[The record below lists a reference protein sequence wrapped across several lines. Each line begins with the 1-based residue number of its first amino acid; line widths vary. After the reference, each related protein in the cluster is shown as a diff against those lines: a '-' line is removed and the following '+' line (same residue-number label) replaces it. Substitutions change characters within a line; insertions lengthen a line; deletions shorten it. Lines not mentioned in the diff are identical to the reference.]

1 MTAKVGWERVA
12 PTGWGAHRTIA
23 AALRAAADGAVVS
36 VMPGVYRENLV
47 LDRPVT
53 LLAEKGPDTV
63 TLFAV
68 HGTALR
74 LSASS
79 GEVRGFSVRGE
90 RGQAAVIA
98 DAGAMTLRE
107 CDISGSHVEVVGD
120 AATAIADCVIHE
132 SGSYGLRL
140 SSTGSASVRGGSV
153 RDVAGDGVLA
163 AGDTRAE
170 LTGLTVRDC
179 RGYGIR
185 IVGGARCVVVDCVV
199 SGSGLAGIR
208 VEDTAT
214 PVLRGCRVQG
224 SRSDGVWLH
233 GALPPTAAESER
245 PLEQAG
251 PGESGSDTDSGARQ
265 IPTILLDHCEI
276 ADSASAGIVADAG
289 TKATLV
295 SCRVHDTGG
304 TALALAGTARV
315 QVRGGSLLRSAGNGV
330 YAVDDTAAALAG
342 CEIGHTAYTGVHA
355 GGTAYVELRDCAV
368 HDTTEHGVRATGH
381 ALVRAEQSSVTAAG
395 MTGFIADAD
404 GDLAL
409 RGCSVGGAAVGMT
422 LGTTRHPLVTGCE
435 VRDTERTGI
444 VVGVGATAL
453 IESTRVHRT
462 GSAGI
467 FIDERA
473 TPRLSDCAIADT
485 VGTGLVVWASAAPK
499 VRATTV
505 GRSGKNGLYVKDG
518 AAGEFVDCDISET
531 EFPAIYIGDG
541 ATPTLRGCHVHDSA
555 EDLSMGERAAP
566 VFESCRVSEVKV
578 SSLPASAAASPA
590 LEPGPALPSA
600 GAAGAGPQA
609 PETLESLLA
618 EIDRLIGLDRVK
630 RDIATLVKL
639 MQAVKRRHEA
649 GLPPPPLSRH
659 LVFAGNPGTGKTT
672 VARLYGRILAAL
684 GLLSNG
690 HLVEADRGDLVGEY
704 VGHTAP
710 KTQAAFRRALGG
722 VLFIDEAY
730 ALVPHGQSSDFG
742 QETISTLVKLME
754 DHRDDV
760 VVIVAGYP
768 HEMDRFVGSNP
779 GLASRFTRTL
789 TFDDYT
795 PAELVGIVEHQAEQH
810 QYTLAPSTGDGLR
823 EHFEALTR
831 GEGFGN
837 GRTARQVFQNM
848 TERQAQ
854 RVADIAVPTTD
865 DLVTVLP
872 ADLPVDHD

>member
-1 MTAKVGWERVA
+1 VTAKVGWERVA

-63 TLFAV
+63 TLVAA

-74 LSASS
+74 LSAAS
-79 GEVRGFSVRGE
+79 GEVRGLTVRGE
-90 RGQAAVIA
+90 RGQASVIA

-120 AATAIADCVIHE
+120 AATALVDCVIHE
-132 SGSYGLRL
+132 SGPYGLRL
-140 SSTGSASVRGGSV
+140 SSTGAASVRGGSV
-153 RDVAGDGVLA
+153 RDVAGDAVVA

-170 LTGLTVRDC
+170 LTGVVVRDC
-179 RGYGIR
+179 RGHGIR

-199 SGSGLAGIR
+199 SGSGLAGVR

-214 PVLRGCRVQG
+214 PVLRGCRIQAC
-224 SRSDGVWLH
+224 RSEGVWLH
-233 GALPPTAAESER
+233 GARPTVAAKPEQSS
-245 PLEQAG
+245 EQAG
-251 PGESGSDTDSGARQ
+251 PAEPGSGADSGARQ
-265 IPTILLDHCEI
+265 TPTILLDHCEI
-276 ADSASAGIVADAG
+276 ADAVSVGIVADAD

-304 TALALAGTARV
+304 TALALADAAQV
-315 QVRGGSLLRSAGNGV
+315 QVRGGSLLRSGGNGIYV
-330 YAVDDTAAALAG
+330 VDAATAALAG

-355 GGTAYVELRDCAV
+355 GGAALVELRDCAV
-368 HDTTEHGVRATGH
+368 HDTTEHGVRSTDH
-381 ALVRAEQSSVTAAG
+381 ALVRAEQSSVTNAG
-395 MTGFIADAD
+395 MTGFIVDGD

-409 RGCSVGGAAVGMT
+409 RGCTVSAAAIGMS
-422 LGTTRHPLVTGCE
+422 LGTTRHPLVNGCE

-444 VVGVGATAL
+444 VVGADTVAL
-453 IESTRVHRT
+453 IEATRVHHA

-473 TPRLSDCAIADT
+473 APRLTDCTIADT

-499 VRATTV
+499 VRATAV
-505 GRSGKNGLYVKDG
+505 SRSRKNGLYVKDG
-518 AAGEFVDCDISET
+518 ASGEFVDCDISET
-531 EFPAIYIGDG
+531 EFPSIHIGDG
-541 ATPTLRGCHVHDSA
+541 ATPTLRGCRVHDTV
-555 EDLSMGERAAP
+555 EDLSLGERAAP
-566 VFESCRVSEVKV
+566 IFESCRVSDVRV
-578 SSLPASAAASPA
+578 SSLPAAAVASPGTEVEA
-590 LEPGPALPSA
+590 EAERE
-600 GAAGAGPQA
+600 A

-630 RDIATLVKL
+630 QDIATLVKL

-690 HLVEADRGDLVGEY
+690 HLVETDRGDLVGEY

-710 KTQAAFRRALGG
+710 KTTAVFRRALGG

-742 QETISTLVKLME
+742 QEAVSTLVKLME

-768 HEMDRFVGSNP
+768 QDMGRFVGSNP

-795 PAELVGIVEHQAEQH
+795 PTELVGIVEHQAEQH
-810 QYTLAPSTGDGLR
+810 QYTLSPSTRDGLR
-823 EHFEALTR
+823 EHFEALTH

-854 RVADIAVPTTD
+854 RVADIPTPSTD

-872 ADLPVDHD
+872 ADLPLDHD